1 MELCSIK
8 NVMII
13 PDTPRTGWQVP
24 TKVSLA
30 HESVAVNQ
38 EFYGRQHRQESMTVL
53 NIEEEKKS
61 VKAIQSKF
69 QNKSGTRDE
78 SGSKSSTCLAIR

>member
-13 PDTPRTGWQVP
+13 PETPRTGWQVP

-53 NIEEEKKS
+53 NIEDKKS
-61 VKAIQSKF
+61 VKAIKSKF
-69 QNKSGTRDE
+69 QNKSGRRDE
-78 SGSKSSTCLAIR
+78 SGSKSSTCLAIP